1 MAEER
6 KPGKRGP
13 KPKFDVA
20 KGYQRGAPR
29 LATRVDPDVL
39 EWIESRPEGTR
50 PYIER
55 VVREERERTLGGGS
69 TVLTEQ
75 EELASEA

>member
-1 MAEER
+1 MA
-6 KPGKRGP
+6 
-13 KPKFDVA
+13 
-20 KGYQRGAPR
+20 
-29 LATRVDPDVL
+29 
-39 EWIESRPEGTR
+39 R

-75 EELASEA
+75 EELASE